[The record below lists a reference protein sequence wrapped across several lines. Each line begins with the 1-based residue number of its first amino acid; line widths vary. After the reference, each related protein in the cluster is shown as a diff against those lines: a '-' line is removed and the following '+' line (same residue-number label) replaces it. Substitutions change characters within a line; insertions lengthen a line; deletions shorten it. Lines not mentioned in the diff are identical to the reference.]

1 MSWKSQI
8 FASLIVITRKR
19 HLYLCT
25 IVSKQ
30 SKRNRKSYQMNK
42 SIKINFM
49 FARSQTV
56 EFISVPKVSIILCA
70 SCTVARSEGAQC
82 WAIWS
87 KKRWYFWILC
97 TGFIR
102 YEESE
107 RGCPLTNFKCSNR
120 QKEVIWALEG
130 EENIAHAKCKH
141 TPNITCKISQVWYF
155 DIIKSDKLIKY
166 GRI

>member
-107 RGCPLTNFKCSNR
+107 RGCPLTNFKCTNVAKRSNFR
-120 QKEVIWALEG
+120 IGRGKKYRTRKMQT
-130 EENIAHAKCKH
+130 HAEYYMQ
-141 TPNITCKISQVWYF
+141 NITGLIFWYN
-155 DIIKSDKLIKY
+155 
-166 GRI
+166 